1 MNLQLVASG
10 HAFVYRQYLKSPC
23 SPGAYLK
30 AEEAAQAARV
40 GVWSVAGGITRPWD
54 FRHGLKRSSTPT
66 SSSGGSSGGGYTC
79 RSIGNWSKA
88 QELLRQGHGYLDGD
102 GDGEACESL
111 RQGFGE

>member
-66 SSSGGSSGGGYTC
+66 SSSGGRSGGGTHA
-79 RSIGNWSKA
+79 A
-88 QELLRQGHGYLDGD
+88 QSGTGPRPRNSY
-102 GDGEACESL
+102 A
-111 RQGFGE
+111 RVMAT